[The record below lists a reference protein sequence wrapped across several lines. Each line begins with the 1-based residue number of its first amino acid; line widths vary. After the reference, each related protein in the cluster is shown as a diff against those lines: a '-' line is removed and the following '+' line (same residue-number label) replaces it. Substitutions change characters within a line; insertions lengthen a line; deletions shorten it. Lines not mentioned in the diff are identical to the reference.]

1 MPMEA
6 VMALF
11 DQKPDI
17 DGTGLAGIAIDT
29 PCTPRP
35 QDEPYEVFAF
45 TDQGHKPSIMLSV
58 GSGYSPRH
66 GA

>member
-1 MPMEA
+1 MEA

-35 QDEPYEVFAF
+35 QDEPY
-45 TDQGHKPSIMLSV
+45 
-58 GSGYSPRH
+58 
-66 GA
+66 